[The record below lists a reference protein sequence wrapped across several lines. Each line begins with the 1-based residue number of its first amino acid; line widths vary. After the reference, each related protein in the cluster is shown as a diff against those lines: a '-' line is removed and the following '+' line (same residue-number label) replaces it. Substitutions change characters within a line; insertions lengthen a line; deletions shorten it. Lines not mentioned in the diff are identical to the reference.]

1 MRLCGSGFGT
11 GPMDGDERDDRI
23 IREKEF
29 RRSIDI
35 DLSEIEV
42 PEERSE
48 ESREALAAAVDEAL
62 GDLYDPFKEA
72 DGSEPGAIGTL
83 PSS

>member
-62 GDLYDPFKEA
+62 GDLYDPFK
-72 DGSEPGAIGTL
+72 
-83 PSS
+83 